1 MPWQALAT
9 LGAGIIGAYGQN
21 KTNLMNMHIA
31 QMNNEYNR
39 QMMRESNQWNLDHWH
54 RMNAYN
60 DPSEQRKRL
69 EKAGINPAIA
79 LGSISPGTAESLTS
93 AGAHPAETPQLSNPM
108 QPLADGVTNSMNQ
121 YLQAKTIEAQIHKT
135 NAETDAILIDNQTRS
150 DMNNNTIEGGKLDN
164 EVKRQE
170 IKNKEFELLRA
181 GKLLPLEEQELVAKI
196 KNTEEDTAV
205 KESQRL
211 LNMYDLNNIRPEQ
224 RKLVIAQT
232 KHTLQTAFYMILQGQ
247 VARAQLPLLAA
258 QVEKTIAE
266 KVGIQANTR
275 TTDVTR
281 NHTLRIMEA
290 QYDNLVKDGKLK
302 EQDIQYRPGQ
312 ESRENLRL
320 GLDFGVAAVNG
331 ATSIINTLKPW

>member
-1 MPWQALAT
+1 
-9 LGAGIIGAYGQN
+9 
-21 KTNLMNMHIA
+21 
-31 QMNNEYNR
+31 
-39 QMMRESNQWNLDHWH
+39 
-54 RMNAYN
+54 
-60 DPSEQRKRL
+60 
-69 EKAGINPAIA
+69 
-79 LGSISPGTAESLTS
+79 
-93 AGAHPAETPQLSNPM
+93 
-108 QPLADGVTNSMNQ
+108 
-121 YLQAKTIEAQIHKT
+121 
-135 NAETDAILIDNQTRS
+135 
-150 DMNNNTIEGGKLDN
+150 
-164 EVKRQE
+164 
-170 IKNKEFELLRA
+170 
-181 GKLLPLEEQELVAKI
+181 
-196 KNTEEDTAV
+196 
-205 KESQRL
+205 
-211 LNMYDLNNIRPEQ
+211 MYDLNNIRPEQ

-302 EQDIQYRPGQ
+302 EQDIQYRPDQ